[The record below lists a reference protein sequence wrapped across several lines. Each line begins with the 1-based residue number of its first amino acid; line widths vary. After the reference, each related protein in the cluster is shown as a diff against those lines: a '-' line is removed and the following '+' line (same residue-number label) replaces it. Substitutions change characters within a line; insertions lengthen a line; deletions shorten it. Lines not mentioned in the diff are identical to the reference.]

1 MGAHRDLDPDRAA
14 VGTGVGYVSNP
25 PGGRVPAVAPQVGLR
40 RIAALPA
47 DLQTLAWLVALT
59 IAAAYAIVFVVL
71 LARNITQLAWN
82 SDYASAFTIPETLV
96 RTGTGGHTLM
106 ASSGQWVSLWF
117 GLLTAT
123 LPLHRELWG
132 IAPTLLF
139 LASALAVGWSVSRV
153 ASRPAAVLA
162 VLIGAIAS
170 PLALIFF
177 MAPFAHNAV
186 YPCTALL
193 GGYVVWL
200 ARGRPRRWPATLAI
214 ALAADVVAGACLASD
229 FLVAITA
236 VIPLTLTAV
245 LAGLQRERRC
255 RSIALCALAT
265 VAVAIPTAKLTST
278 IMGSLGFKTIA
289 LPAELAPLAQLP
301 GRALWLFKGLQSLFN
316 GYLGY
321 DGDGALHVALGL
333 ASDVVMCAA
342 LAALL
347 VLGTI
352 TIAKLLA
359 GVLRK
364 RGTQDETELARSLH
378 ITYWVS
384 SALCACGAFWLTG
397 ETGGGTNLHESY
409 YANVIFSVG
418 AVIPLLLGTASQ
430 THWLIPAGAAVF
442 FAASLVGLT
451 GNHLNVS
458 PWIAREQANVVRA
471 AQANHV
477 SLGYGGYGTS
487 SLTWNTDGR
496 VVVRPLMA
504 CENPDGANICAFY
517 VVSVPSWYIPS
528 RRRSF
533 LLVDSEELW
542 VSSLP
547 SGLGR
552 PIASYDFGAMHM
564 YVYPYDIASR
574 L

>member
-1 MGAHRDLDPDRAA
+1 MQSA
-14 VGTGVGYVSNP
+14 
-25 PGGRVPAVAPQVGLR
+25 LR
-40 RIAALPA
+40 RIAALPG
-47 DLQTLAWLVALT
+47 DLPTLAWLIALA
-59 IAAAYAIVFVVL
+59 IAAAYAILFAVL
-71 LARNITQLAWN
+71 LPRNITQLAWS

-96 RTGTGGHTLM
+96 KTGTGGHTLM

-132 IAPTLLF
+132 IAPTLLL
-139 LASALAVGWSVSRV
+139 LASALAVGWSVSKL
-153 ASRPAAVLA
+153 ASGRAALLA

-170 PLALIFF
+170 PLALTFF
-177 MAPFAHNAV
+177 IAPFAHNAL
-186 YPCTALL
+186 YPCTTLL
-193 GGYVVWL
+193 GCYVVWL
-200 ARGRPRRWPATLAI
+200 ARARPRRWPVTLAV
-214 ALAADVVAGACLASD
+214 AVAAGIVVGACLASD

-245 LAGLQRERRC
+245 LAGLQRDRRC

-301 GRALWLFKGLQSLFN
+301 GRAVWLFRGLQSLFN

-321 DGDGALHVALGL
+321 EGGGVLHIALGL
-333 ASDVVMCAA
+333 ASDVIMCLA
-342 LAALL
+342 LVVLL
-347 VLGTI
+347 VLGTL
-352 TIAKLLA
+352 TVAKLLA
-359 GVLRK
+359 GIVHK
-364 RGTQDETELARSLH
+364 PDTHKAELARSLH
-378 ITYWVS
+378 ISYWVT

-409 YANVIFSVG
+409 YATVIFSVA
-418 AVIPLLLGTASQ
+418 AVVPLLLCSSSPAR
-430 THWLIPAGAAVF
+430 WLIPAGAAVF

-458 PWIAREQANVVRA
+458 AWIAREQANVVRA
-471 AQANHV
+471 ARANHV
-477 SLGYGGYGTS
+477 NVGYGGYGTS
-487 SLTWNTDGR
+487 SLTWNTNGR

-504 CENPDGANICAFY
+504 CENPYGANICAFY
-517 VVSVPSWYIPS
+517 VVSVPSWYIP
-528 RRRSF
+528 RRRHSF
-533 LLVDSEELW
+533 LLVDSEEAW
-542 VSSLP
+542 VNSLP

-564 YVYPYDIASR
+564 YVYSYDIASR
-574 L
+574 LGPPPD